1 MANTYSQ
8 IYIMVV
14 FSVSGRQNLIG
25 SSWKDELYKY
35 ITGIIKAHKQK
46 LIAMNGVGD
55 HIHILIG
62 LKPNIA
68 LSDLVRVIK
77 ANSSKF
83 INEKKYVRGKFNW
96 QEGFGAFSYSQSQI
110 STIIKYIENQ
120 ERHHKKN
127 TFKEEYLE
135 LLKKYSVDFDNKYLF
150 KWIE

>member
-1 MANTYSQ
+1 
-8 IYIMVV
+8 MVV